1 MTFYNRFIK
10 LCNDAGLTPSKAATN
25 AGISKAAVSGWKAG
39 RQSPTDAN
47 MAKIADYF
55 GVPLSYFTE
64 NLDEKEEK
72 LPADTDKELSS
83 NKYSDWQIL
92 AAYEKAD
99 DNVKEAIRLL
109 LKLR

>member
-1 MTFYNRFIK
+1 
-10 LCNDAGLTPSKAATN
+10 
-25 AGISKAAVSGWKAG
+25 
-39 RQSPTDAN
+39 

-55 GVPLSYFTE
+55 GVPLSYFTD

-72 LPADTDKELSS
+72 LPVDTDKELSS
-83 NKYSDWQIL
+83 KYSDWQIL

-99 DNVKEAIRLL
+99 DNVKEAILLL